1 MKIMETETRARI
13 ARPFK
18 TLEELY
24 SNLDKLTPW
33 PDTVELRESTEYV
46 FSAGN
51 AETLNEKLDKLD
63 RDQQPKT
70 ICCHDMKGGYL
81 EDRFIDG
88 SDAHDAY
95 VFYNW
100 NVIDT
105 FIYFSHHLVTIP
117 PYGWINAAHRHG
129 VKVLGTII
137 TEHGFGVQVWEKVF
151 STTEETEK
159 FANALVQIAKFYG
172 FEGWLLNVENT
183 IKREDVS
190 KLLYFVR
197 FLTNR
202 IHEELE
208 GSEIIWYD
216 SVTCTGELNWQ
227 NQLNDQNSCYFLS
240 CDGIFLNY
248 NWSEKRLAD
257 SLAFAR
263 KENRERDVYVGLDVW
278 GRGCPGGGGFNS
290 AFALDIIRKAGLS
303 VAIFAHGWTHEYFGS
318 AYFYRIED
326 IFWAQLMPYLYVHVP
341 IIESEPFVS
350 SFCRGIGKNYY
361 RCGVISYEEQGSSIT
376 GGNGNPFFNLNKQ
389 KHQVILPLKHSRI
402 IDTTIIEEDDNVP
415 GSDNNPPIKED
426 NPSKKNEIKKIKEY
440 IYETGFDV
448 MKVKGQTVTFR
459 AKSPAG
465 MNFLEFQNDFAFD
478 GGGCLKFIIKD
489 PSVHYRLFLVHIDFS
504 RDIQASVIY
513 RMDNEEAHDPNEGFR
528 NNLCLILGNDFTVET
543 IVPVETIALDSGWKK
558 R

>member
-290 AFALDIIRKAGLS
+290 AF
-303 VAIFAHGWTHEYFGS
+303 
-318 AYFYRIED
+318 
-326 IFWAQLMPYLYVHVP
+326 
-341 IIESEPFVS
+341 
-350 SFCRGIGKNYY
+350 
-361 RCGVISYEEQGSSIT
+361 ISYEEQGSSIT